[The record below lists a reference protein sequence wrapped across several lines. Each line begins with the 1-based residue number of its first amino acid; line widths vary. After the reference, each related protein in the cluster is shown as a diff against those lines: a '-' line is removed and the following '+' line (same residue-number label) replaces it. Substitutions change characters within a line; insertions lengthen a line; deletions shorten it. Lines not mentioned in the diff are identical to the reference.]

1 MPEPI
6 PPLPDL
12 GQSLRV
18 AVLRLSRRLRAE
30 KADDELSDAQSA
42 VLGFL
47 FRDGA
52 LTPGTLS
59 ELERVKPPSMN
70 RTINCLVDAGYVTRE
85 AAPDDGRRVLVTL
98 TEEGRAIVSET
109 RRRRDAWL
117 VKRLAELPA
126 DERRA
131 VADAA
136 RILRGIADR

>member
-1 MPEPI
+1 MPESI

-18 AVLRLSRRLRAE
+18 AVLRH
-30 KADDELSDAQSA
+30 ELSDAQSA

-47 FRDGA
+47 FRDGP
-52 LTPGTLS
+52 LTPGALS

-98 TEEGRAIVSET
+98 TGEGRAVVDET

-126 DERRA
+126 DERRV